1 VLYRGMDRVQLDAAY
16 NNQAAV
22 ASFPSLSKQRR
33 EQSARVRQ
41 ARKCYADLRYG
52 EGERERLDFFPA
64 DRPGAPVLVFV
75 HGGYWQGGDKD
86 ACSFVVEGPASA
98 GFAVAVLEYPIAPE
112 ANMQTM
118 VASMDRALTWLTHHV
133 RDLGGDPHRL
143 HLCGHSAGAQL
154 VAMMLASHPPASA
167 LLISG
172 IYELE
177 PIRLCYLNEKLGL
190 NAKDAEQFSPL
201 RHLPAHCPPVV
212 VAVGAREL
220 PELQRQSASYG
231 AALREHDAPVQEL
244 PLAGHDHFSV
254 LEELARHEGKL
265 CQALCGLSTH
275 QAAR

>member
-86 ACSFVVEGPASA
+86 ACSFLVEGPASF
-98 GFAVAVLEYPIAPE
+98 GFAVAVLEYSIAPQATME
-112 ANMQTM
+112 AM
-118 VASMDRALTWLTHHV
+118 VAATGRALTWLTDHV
-133 RDLGGDPHRL
+133 GDLGGDPQQL

-154 VAMMLASHPPASA
+154 VAMMLGSHSPASA

-172 IYELE
+172 LYDLE
-177 PIRLCYLNEKLGL
+177 PIRLCYLNDKLGL
-190 NAKDAEQFSPL
+190 DARQAEQFSPL
-201 RHLPAHCPPVV
+201 RHVPVRCPPIV
-212 VAVGAREL
+212 VAVGEREL
-220 PELQRQSASYG
+220 PELQRQSASY
-231 AALREHDAPVQEL
+231 AVALREHDAPVEHL
-244 PLAGHDHFSV
+244 SLTGHDHFSV
-254 LEELARHEGKL
+254 LEELARPEGKL
-265 CQALCGLSTH
+265 CQALCGLLSTH
-275 QAAR
+275 